1 MKRVLA
7 LVSVLF
13 TLLFALPGWADDA
26 PAAAAAVTQA
36 VAPVAAAV
44 ADAAAAP
51 AAAPAAP
58 VANKG
63 DTAWMLVSTLL
74 VVMMAAPGLGL
85 FYGGLVRT
93 KNMLSVLMQTM
104 VVFCLL
110 GVLWAVYGY
119 SLAFTEGG
127 AFLGSFDKAF
137 LNGVTVESM
146 AATFSKGVVVPEYVY
161 IAFQLTFAGITSALI
176 IGGFAERVKFSAVLA
191 FVVLWFS
198 FSYLPLAHMV
208 WYWAGPDAYTSA
220 EAGAKA
226 GETAGFLFQKGALDF
241 AGGTVVHINAGVAAA
256 VASTVL
262 TKARPATPL
271 AAPAE
276 PALKPNQPTHSSDA
290 PTMVSVRLC
299 GVMASRP
306 KPMRLPTM

>member
-44 ADAAAAP
+44 ADA

-161 IAFQLTFAGITSALI
+161 IAFQL
-176 IGGFAERVKFSAVLA
+176 
-191 FVVLWFS
+191 
-198 FSYLPLAHMV
+198 
-208 WYWAGPDAYTSA
+208 
-220 EAGAKA
+220 
-226 GETAGFLFQKGALDF
+226 
-241 AGGTVVHINAGVAAA
+241 
-256 VASTVL
+256 
-262 TKARPATPL
+262 
-271 AAPAE
+271 
-276 PALKPNQPTHSSDA
+276 
-290 PTMVSVRLC
+290 
-299 GVMASRP
+299 
-306 KPMRLPTM
+306 